1 MKGMPRY
8 IETEAFEKDV
18 RKRYCKPCKQD
29 GRDHHGIRCRACD
42 VDDMLVEVSY
52 APTADVQEVKHGR
65 WSCVSED
72 ECNYMCDG
80 DEGCGRVL
88 SLVLGSPEDYDIGYC
103 PFCGAKMDEKES
115 EQ

>member
-1 MKGMPRY
+1 MPKWY
-8 IETEAFEKDV
+8 IEVNAL
-18 RKRYCKPCKQD
+18 
-29 GRDHHGIRCRACD
+29 
-42 VDDMLVEVSY
+42 MNY
-52 APTADVQEVKHGR
+52 ASNQNDRTITLNDIARFPKADVQKVNHAH

-80 DEGCGRVL
+80 KDGCGRVL

-103 PFCGAKMDEKES
+103 PFCGAKMDEKEN